1 MLKTFALLALLNAS
15 TPPWLGT
22 DKLKHFFLSAFIQS
36 GAFSAGRAAG
46 LSHSSAQLAAG
57 ITTAGFGIGRE
68 IHDRR
73 SGRPFSVPD
82 LAWDAAGAL
91 SAAAILNGTR

>member
-1 MLKTFALLALLNAS
+1 MALVAALSAAAH
-15 TPPWLGT
+15 PWLGA
-22 DKLKHFFLSAFIQS
+22 DKVKHFFMSAFIQT
-36 GAFSAGRAAG
+36 GAFSVARAAG

-68 IHDRR
+68 IHDSR

-91 SAAAILNGTR
+91 SAAAVLNGTR